1 MAHPDFTKL
10 TEADIL
16 AMLATVNTNTIIGDT
31 LPENPDP
38 GSLWFDQTRAKLYTY
53 YDDGDSGQWVSAGGG
68 FPEPPLKTSE
78 IQGYYALL
86 TGFYFNGSATETE
99 IDDTNVGTW
108 VDVNINPDPT
118 GVFDYRT
125 DAMKNADSAGITGD
139 GSEGSP
145 IVFNLEGLSLRSSAN
160 FRSSLS
166 FEPDV
171 DESVLETRLLFN
183 RHSGTSPSQD
193 FSIEEVTLNMT
204 QGADVEYSAEP
215 MLSFFVGDTI
225 DTNGAGD
232 AGRCRFQVRSSVEG
246 TLRVRALTWYIQQ

>member
-1 MAHPDFTKL
+1 MAHPDFAKL

-16 AMLATVNTNTIIGDT
+16 AMLARANTNTITGGA
-31 LPENPDP
+31 PPANADP
-38 GSLWFDQTRAKLYTY
+38 GSLWFDESTARLYTY
-53 YDDGDSGQWVSAGGG
+53 YDDGDSVQWVSAGIG
-68 FPEPPLKTSE
+68 FSGLSIEE
-78 IQGYYALL
+78 IQGYYSIL
-86 TGFYFNGSATETE
+86 TGFYFDGAATETE
-99 IDDTNVGTW
+99 INEDNVGTW
-108 VDVNINPDPT
+108 VDVLVAPDPD
-118 GVFDYRT
+118 GVFDYRPSP
-125 DAMKNADSAGITGD
+125 MKQASPLAITGD
-139 GSEGSP
+139 GSDGSP
-145 IVFNLEGLSLRSSAN
+145 IVFSLEGLSLRSAAN

-183 RHSGTSPSQD
+183 RHSGTTPSQD

-204 QGADVEYSAEP
+204 QGADIEYSAEP

-232 AGRCRFQVRSSVEG
+232 AGQCRFQVKSSVEG